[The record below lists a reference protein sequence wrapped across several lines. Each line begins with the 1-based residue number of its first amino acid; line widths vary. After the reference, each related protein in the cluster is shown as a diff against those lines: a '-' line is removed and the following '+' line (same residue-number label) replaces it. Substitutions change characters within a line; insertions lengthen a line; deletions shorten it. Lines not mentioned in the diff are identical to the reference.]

1 MSLSND
7 IDREHRN
14 TSLRKSSG
22 KKPEGQAGYKGPTLK
37 MIDISDLT
45 EKYVPLVC
53 GNCGSSLSDLAAIFQ
68 TLKSP

>member
-1 MSLSND
+1 MSPLSD
-7 IDREHRN
+7 IGREHRN

-22 KKPEGQAGYKGPTLK
+22 KKPEGQAGYKDTTLK

-45 EKYVPLVC
+45 EKHVPLVC
-53 GNCGSSLSDLAAIFQ
+53 ENCGSSLSDLAAIFQ